1 MEKNKRYTLTITE
14 EQANTLINAL
24 DLYQRIG
31 MGQLEEI
38 KHTAVP
44 APGHK
49 YNWVE
54 VDQTMAIL
62 KLQLLGWPHIGTAHS
77 ILSPDLP
84 DQFRVAWDIQ
94 QVVRHRLAYDGLK
107 PGEKPGIYVYFDEPR
122 RTSKEPL
129 PEIKQVEGKK

>member
-31 MGQLEEI
+31 MGQLDEI
-38 KHTAVP
+38 KHVAVP
-44 APGHK
+44 APEHK

-54 VDQTMAIL
+54 LDQTMAIL
-62 KLQLLGWPHIGTAHS
+62 KLQLLGWPHINTSHS
-77 ILSPDLP
+77 IVSKDLP
-84 DQFRVAWDIQ
+84 DKFRVAWDIQ
-94 QVVRHRLAYDGLK
+94 QVVRNRLAHDSLK

-129 PEIKQVEGKK
+129 PEFKEVEVKK

>member
-1 MEKNKRYTLTITE
+1 MKKNKRYALTITE

-31 MGQLEEI
+31 MGQLDEI
-38 KHTAVP
+38 IRVAVP

-54 VDQTMAIL
+54 VDKTMNIL

-77 ILSPDLP
+77 IRSRQLP
-84 DQFRVAWDIQ
+84 DEFRVAWDIQ
-94 QVVRHRLAYDGLK
+94 QVVRHRLAHDGLK
-107 PGEKPGIYVYFDEPR
+107 PGEKPGIYVQFDEPR
-122 RTSKEPL
+122 QSSKEPL
-129 PEIKQVEGKK
+129 PEIKQVEVKK